1 MIMLD
6 VVMLQ
11 AKGVDYTQI
20 AMIGLILIV
29 FYFFMIRPQ
38 QTKAKQQTK
47 FREALKKGDTVV
59 TIGGLHGKIVEFS
72 DDNESVIVEVDR
84 TVKLKFERS
93 AISMEATEKAQKKEA
108 NV

>member
-1 MIMLD
+1 MMLN

-11 AKGVDYTQI
+11 AQPGGGWMNM

-38 QTKAKQQTK
+38 QTKAKQQNK

-59 TIGGLHGKIVEFS
+59 TIGGLHGKVVEFS
-72 DDNESVIVEVDR
+72 DDNESVTIEVDR

-93 AISMEATEKAQKKEA
+93 AISMEATQKAQKKEA